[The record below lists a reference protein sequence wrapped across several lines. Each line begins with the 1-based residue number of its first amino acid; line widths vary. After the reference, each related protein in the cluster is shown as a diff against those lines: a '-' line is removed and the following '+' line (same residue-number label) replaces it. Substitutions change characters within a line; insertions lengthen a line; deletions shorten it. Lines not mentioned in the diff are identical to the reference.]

1 MAQCYNERMSNRY
14 SRQVRFDG
22 IGRAGQQR
30 ISESRVAVIGC
41 GALGTVSS
49 EMLVR
54 AGIGTLRVIDRDF
67 VELSNLQ
74 RQTLFTE
81 ADASNSIPK
90 AVAAN
95 RTLSAI
101 NSEINITG
109 IVADVTFE
117 NIEELCSD
125 FDLIIDGSDNFEVR
139 FLINDFSV
147 KYEIPWIYGAA
158 VGSFGVALPIMPR
171 KSACLACLFENP
183 PPSGTTETC
192 DTAGVIA
199 PVTHVVASFQ
209 VTQALR
215 LITGAGFHP
224 EILQVDIWNNDWRVV
239 KGFAPSPS
247 CSCCGDL
254 KFRFLNG
261 EGRSL
266 LTRLCGREAVQV
278 YPTLRGRVD
287 LQELAQRL
295 AKVGDVQSS
304 EHMLRATIN
313 SYEIALFPDG
323 RAIIRGTEDF
333 TEARALYS
341 RYIGN

>member
-1 MAQCYNERMSNRY
+1 MSDRY

-22 IGRAGQQR
+22 IGSSGQEL
-30 ISESRVAVIGC
+30 ISQSRVAIVGC

-49 EMLVR
+49 ELLAR
-54 AGIGTLRVIDRDF
+54 AGVGTLRVIDRDF

-81 ADASNSIPK
+81 TDVSTSMPK
-90 AVAAN
+90 AIAAE
-95 RTLSAI
+95 TALSSI
-101 NSEINITG
+101 NSEINIEG

-117 NIEELCSD
+117 NIEDFCSD

-147 KYEIPWIYGAA
+147 KHAIPWIYGAA
-158 VGSFGVALPIMPR
+158 VGSFGIAFPIVPGTTP
-171 KSACLACLFENP
+171 CLACLFENP

-192 DTAGVIA
+192 DTAGVVA
-199 PVTHVVASFQ
+199 PITHVVASFQ
-209 VTQALR
+209 VTQAMR
-215 LITGAGFHP
+215 LMTGAGP
-224 EILQVDIWNNDWRVV
+224 RAEILQVDVWNNDWRVV
-239 KGFAPSPS
+239 QASSPSPS
-247 CSCCGDL
+247 CSCCGQSR
-254 KFRFLNG
+254 FRFLNG

-278 YPTLRGRVD
+278 YPTQRGRVN
-287 LQELAQRL
+287 LQELGKRL
-295 AKVGDVQSS
+295 AKAGEVQSS
-304 EHMLRATIN
+304 EHMLRARIN

-333 TEARALYS
+333 TEARAIYS

>member
-1 MAQCYNERMSNRY
+1 MSERY

-22 IGRAGQQR
+22 IGRFGQQR

-49 EMLVR
+49 EMLAR
-54 AGIGTLRVIDRDF
+54 AGVGTLRVIDRDF

-81 ADASNSIPK
+81 ADVANTTPK
-90 AVAAN
+90 AIAAEKA
-95 RTLSAI
+95 LSAF
-101 NSEINITG
+101 NSEINIEG

-147 KYEIPWIYGAA
+147 KYRIPWIYGAA
-158 VGSFGVALPIMPR
+158 VGSFGVAFPIMPR
-171 KSACLACLFENP
+171 RSACLVCLFENP

-199 PVTHVVASFQ
+199 SITHIVASFQ

-215 LITGAGFHP
+215 LLTGANP
-224 EILQVDIWNNDWRVV
+224 LSEILQVDIWKNDWRIV
-239 KGFAPSPS
+239 KANQRSPS

-254 KFRFLNG
+254 KFKFLNG

-295 AKVGDVQSS
+295 AKVGEVQSS
-304 EHMLRATIN
+304 EHMLRARIN

-341 RYIGN
+341 RYVGN